1 MLHGLSRIENQQY
14 RKKYTDHT
22 GEYFKLVEKVDVR
35 DTINMFDQT
44 SGKLLVADQELFD
57 KLSKQDILNMS

>member
-1 MLHGLSRIENQQY
+1 MYLRKKGRSIEY

-22 GEYFKLVEKVDVR
+22 DEYFKLVEKVDVH

-57 KLSKQDILNMS
+57 KLSKQDKLNLS